1 MNTRRT
7 SSFYKE
13 GARMK
18 KYGIWIV
25 LFLFVAFVIGQGVT
39 TVLGKEETKIDQN
52 EIFET
57 IRKGYEAQFSI
68 RGKRLS
74 MDKMIDTLSPYFT
87 DNFLQVFTDENGQD
101 VKRSAQYLL
110 PTKEAPFTFSS
121 KTKIVYN
128 QEHDL
133 LYVYEHN
140 ITNDQYQ
147 IITLQKDGN
156 KWKLAGYHEN
166 KQLLSEIRQSEKE

>member
-1 MNTRRT
+1 MR
-7 SSFYKE
+7 
-13 GARMK
+13 

-25 LFLFVAFVIGQGVT
+25 LFLFVAFVIGQSVT

-57 IRKGYEAQFSI
+57 IQKGYEAQFSI
-68 RGKRLS
+68 RDKRLPVG
-74 MDKMIDTLSPYFT
+74 KMYDILSPYFT
-87 DNFLQVFTDENGQD
+87 DNFLQVFTDENNQD

-128 QEHDL
+128 QEYNL
-133 LYVYEHN
+133 LYVYERN
-140 ITNDQYQ
+140 MNTDEYQ
-147 IITLQKDGN
+147 IITLQKNGD
-156 KWKLAGYHEN
+156 KWKMAGYHEN
-166 KQLLSEIRQSEKE
+166 KQLLSEIKKYEKE

>member
-1 MNTRRT
+1 MR
-7 SSFYKE
+7 
-13 GARMK
+13 

-25 LFLFVAFVIGQGVT
+25 LFLFAAFVIGQSVT
-39 TVLGKEETKIDQN
+39 TVLGKEETKYDQN

-74 MDKMIDTLSPYFT
+74 MNKMIDTLSPYFT
-87 DNFLQVFTDENGQD
+87 ENFLQVFTDENSQD
-101 VKRSAQYLL
+101 EKRSAQYLL
-110 PTKEAPFTFSS
+110 PTSEAPFTFSS

-140 ITNDQYQ
+140 ITNDKYQ
-147 IITLQKDGN
+147 IITLQKDGD

-166 KQLLSEIRQSEKE
+166 KQLLSEIRQFEKE